1 MQISA
6 GPPLIRRTEA
16 GIEVVAAAYSW
27 RWERASDEAVLADAR
42 GRVVLAYPLQPCVA
56 ATGRDAPGA
65 GRCLDARIDGARLRV
80 VYAGVN
86 GGDAL
91 RLTLRFEAVYLVVEE
106 VVYTPPDDAAVVR
119 LASFARWRDGGPCPR
134 RAVWP
139 AGRADTCVIP
149 GGRQDPEQ
157 AIFPTAGLE
166 DVRFSVGC
174 FGMDT
179 GTYHQQWA
187 LPHYFVACFNA
198 GAGGAPSGAACVGLG
213 AVPDGNVMA
222 SVGGGAFSYEVN
234 VRGDLW
240 RHRRGPGAIV
250 FDWPLVIA
258 VADDWYGA
266 ALAYFE
272 ALDREGLLPARE
284 AAVPDAAF
292 WPQYDTWG
300 DQAARRCFLERF
312 DEEHLRAIYGD
323 FRRSG
328 LRARLFVIDDKWE
341 GVYGSLAH
349 DERRFPRFLSLLDEI
364 RADGHE
370 VGLWT
375 AFPRCED
382 YRALGLG
389 PESVLMTPDGAP
401 YVVRERERSWY
412 VFDPTDAA
420 AAAHLASR
428 ARHLVETYHPA
439 LVKIDFGYEIP
450 TPDVAGP
457 HDPTAGGE
465 RLFARFLEII
475 CGELKRADPRLAVLY
490 YCLTPLFRRSIDQ
503 CGMDDLWMSRGA
515 YDEGF
520 ARRALLASWCG
531 AFGVVPYGSS
541 GYDWKSAASIWL
553 DTAVIGTPGV
563 IAPLAGDEYGARL
576 TPRLAALY
584 NGVARISRR
593 VSRYTVAFF
602 PDGPYGDA
610 ELRDPARGPRA
621 RTWARVEDGRT
632 TVVALRPAA
641 SGVARAPGLAEADCE
656 AVVASLADDDLR
668 SAARVGVVPFGAGSV
683 RIVRRDARRARAVA
697 HHLSGRRGPVEV
709 RREAGAVVAD
719 VAPGDGEDP
728 VELIE
733 LSFG

>member
-1 MQISA
+1 MHTPA
-6 GPPLIRRTEA
+6 GPPLIRATSD
-16 GIEVVAAAYSW
+16 GIEVVAAAYTW

-42 GRVVLAYPLQPCVA
+42 ARLVLAYPLQPCVE
-56 ATGRDAPGA
+56 ATGRDAPGP
-65 GRCLDARIDGARLRV
+65 GRCVDARIDGARLRV
-80 VYAGVN
+80 AYGGVN
-86 GGDAL
+86 RVDAL
-91 RLTLRFEAVYLVVEE
+91 RLTLRFEAAYIVVEE
-106 VVYTPPDDAAVVR
+106 VAYAPPDDAAVAR
-119 LASFARWRDGGPCPR
+119 LASFARWRDGAPR
-134 RAVWP
+134 P

-187 LPHYFVACFNA
+187 LPHYVVACFNA
-198 GAGGAPSGAACVGLG
+198 GAGGAPSGAACAGLG
-213 AVPDGNVMA
+213 AVPDGNVIA
-222 SVGGGAFSYEVN
+222 SVDRGAFSYEVN

-240 RHRRGPGAIV
+240 GHRRGPREIV
-250 FDWPLVIA
+250 FDWPLLIA
-258 VADDWYGA
+258 VAGDWYSA

-272 ALDREGLLPARE
+272 ALDAEGLLPERK

-300 DQAARRCFLERF
+300 DQAARRCFLDRF
-312 DEEHLRAIYGD
+312 DEEHLRAIYAD

-341 GVYGSLAH
+341 GVYGSLSH
-349 DERRFPRFLSLLDEI
+349 DEQRFPHFLSLLDEI

-389 PESVLMTPDGAP
+389 PESVLMTPGGAP

-412 VFDPTDAA
+412 VFDPTDEA

-428 ARHLVETYHPA
+428 ARYLVETYHPA

-465 RLFARFLEII
+465 RLFARFLEVI
-475 CGELKRADPRLAVLY
+475 CGELKCADPRVAVLY
-490 YCLTPLFRRSIDQ
+490 YCLTPLFRDSIDQ

-593 VSRYTVAFF
+593 VSRYTVALF
-602 PDGPYGDA
+602 DA
-610 ELRDPARGPRA
+610 ELRDPAAGPRA

-632 TVVALRPAA
+632 TVIALRPGA
-641 SGVARAPGLAEADCE
+641 SGVARAAGLAEADCE
-656 AVVASLADDDLR
+656 AVVASLTDDDVR
-668 SAARVGVVPFGAGSV
+668 EARAVGVVPFGAGSV
-683 RIVRRDARRARAVA
+683 RIARRDARRPRAVA
-697 HHLSGRRGPVEV
+697 HHLSGRPGPVGV
-709 RREAGAVVAD
+709 RREAGAVVVD
-719 VAPGDGEDP
+719 LAPGDGEDP